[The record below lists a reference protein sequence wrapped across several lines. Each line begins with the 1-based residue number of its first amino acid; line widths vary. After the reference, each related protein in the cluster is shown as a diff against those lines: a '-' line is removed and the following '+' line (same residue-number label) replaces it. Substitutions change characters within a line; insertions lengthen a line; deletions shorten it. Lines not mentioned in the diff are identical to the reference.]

1 MTILSRKTVWE
12 VQDTIRENVI
22 FNGYTELDEV
32 KDIFIIYGTVNDS
45 NRTIKYG
52 FSFSIRKDGM
62 IIGFNMEET
71 PLEYLGITQKEIF
84 DFVISF
90 GEQIGFHITK

>member
-1 MTILSRKTVWE
+1 MTILSKKIVWTI
-12 VQDTIRENVI
+12 QDIIKENVI
-22 FNGYTELDEV
+22 FKGTTELEEDMSMFV
-32 KDIFIIYGTVNDS
+32 IYGTVEDH
-45 NRTIKYG
+45 NRSLKYG

-62 IIGFNMEET
+62 IIGFNMEEA